1 MDVRT
6 LEIAA
11 VGGNPSTFIPM
22 AIRVLLVE
30 DHTLVRAGTRALL
43 SAAKEI
49 EVLGE
54 AANGRQAVDLC
65 RTLQPDIVLMD
76 VAMPELNGIEAARQI
91 LQQQPDVR
99 IIMLS
104 MHATRQYIFESL
116 KAGVQGYVLKDSA
129 FSELLNAIRAVMA
142 GRTHLSPQ
150 LSDVVMQD
158 YIRRAQGSG
167 PADELEKLSG
177 REREILQLIA
187 EGKSSGEIAESL
199 RISVRTVD
207 THRHNLMEKLH
218 IHSIAGLT
226 RFAIRT
232 GLCSLH

>member
-1 MDVRT
+1 
-6 LEIAA
+6 
-11 VGGNPSTFIPM
+11 M

-43 SAAKEI
+43 ASAKEI
-49 EVLGE
+49 EVVGE

-65 RTLQPDIVLMD
+65 ASLKPDVVLMD
-76 VAMPELNGIEAARQI
+76 VAMPDLNGIEAARQI
-91 LQQQPDVR
+91 LQLQPDVK
-99 IIMLS
+99 IVMLS

-116 KAGVQGYVLKDSA
+116 KAGVRGYVLKDSA
-129 FSELLNAIRAVMA
+129 FAELLNAIRSVVA

-158 YIRRAQGSG
+158 YIHRAQGSG
-167 PADELEKLSG
+167 PADELAKLSG

-187 EGKSSGEIAESL
+187 EGKSSGEIAEDL
-199 RISVRTVD
+199 KISVRTVD